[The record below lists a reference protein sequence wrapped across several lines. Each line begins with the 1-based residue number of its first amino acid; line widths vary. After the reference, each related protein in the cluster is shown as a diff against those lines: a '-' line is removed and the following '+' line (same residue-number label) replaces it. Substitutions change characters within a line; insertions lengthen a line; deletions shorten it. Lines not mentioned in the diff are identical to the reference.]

1 MPAKK
6 QDVETIED
14 AQAMEGAEA
23 PKPAEDTKVSESM
36 VPAEKAGTITEK
48 PAEEKQAVTKDL
60 TKAVSGLWPGN
71 TPHRV
76 GSYYC
81 SLQKLELKGGEAGIL
96 CAMPEGFV
104 FERVDV
110 HGLEAATED
119 VQIELELQ
127 KDPLLERASMGI
139 FHMDKGTTSVRQIA
153 ENTVYP
159 GLHVSKKQVYLRSGY
174 DIPDKGRLLIS
185 FIGYQIEPWR

>member
-6 QDVETIED
+6 QS
-14 AQAMEGAEA
+14 AE
-23 PKPAEDTKVSESM
+23 P
-36 VPAEKAGTITEK
+36 TEK
-48 PAEEKQAVTKDL
+48 PKVIKDL
-60 TKAVSGLWPGN
+60 TEATNGLWPGN

-81 SLQKLELKGGEAGIL
+81 NLHKLNLKAGEVGLL

-110 HGLEAATED
+110 HGLELASD
-119 VQIELELQ
+119 NVQIELELQ
-127 KDPLLERASMGI
+127 DLPLQESGSMGI
-139 FHMDKGTTSVRQIA
+139 FHMDKETTSVKKIA
-153 ENTVYP
+153 DSNVYP
-159 GLHVSKKQVYLRSGY
+159 GQYASKKQVYLKSVH

>member
-6 QDVETIED
+6 QNVE
-14 AQAMEGAEA
+14 
-23 PKPAEDTKVSESM
+23 
-36 VPAEKAGTITEK
+36 ITEI
-48 PAEEKQAVTKDL
+48 PGHSRSSEEVKEVVEEPKAATKDL
-60 TKAVSGLWPGN
+60 TSAATGIWPGN

-81 SLQKLELKGGEAGIL
+81 NLHKLNLKAGEAGLL

-110 HGLEAATED
+110 HGLEQASED
-119 VQIELELQ
+119 IQIELELQ
-127 KDPLLERASMGI
+127 DNGSMGI
-139 FHMDKGTTSVRQIA
+139 FHMDKETEVIRQIA
-153 ENTVYP
+153 ESNVYP
-159 GLHVSKKQVYLRSGY
+159 GQYASKKQVYLKSDH